1 MFVLRLVAILTVIAI
16 GAGILAYLFSG
27 DRRYLAQSWRIT
39 RYALL
44 FVLALM
50 VLMFLERV
58 VAMV

>member
-44 FVLALM
+44 FILSIM
-50 VLMFLERV
+50 VLMALERV